1 MAVDFVGALGMK
13 LDDWEEYVLW
23 AVHDIDERN
32 RWAASEFGALV
43 SRQNGKSEILC
54 AYDLCR
60 LFLFPLP
67 DLRRRTVL
75 HTAHEVKTATESFEK
90 VQAIIEGSAQL
101 MPMVKHIYTGNGK
114 AVLLHTRPGQL
125 LGDRLMFIA
134 RSRNSGR
141 GFFATDIVFDE
152 AQELAAATRSALTY
166 TTTTVPNRQE
176 LYFGTAPLEEN
187 NAEVFEGVRD
197 RGRAKKALRTGWM
210 EWSPAGSEDPKL
222 AAKIDPWSHDVWR
235 QGIPALGIWIEP
247 ETVLEQVERGLEL
260 DREALL
266 ADRFSV
272 WPARPDAEAP
282 VLSKLD
288 LEQFRRN
295 ALPLPLGD
303 GPVLPAADALKCI
316 ALAVGP
322 GGQFATVALGT
333 PVAGDGIFVEHTHTE
348 AGTRWV
354 AAYLKTLKAAHGD
367 ALIVLDAKNASVVIT
382 SLQTADVTFLTM
394 NLDELAAAHSLFIE
408 LSNAGFA
415 FHRGQP
421 EVVKSLQ
428 FASTRALGRAGLTW
442 EPSDPT
448 KPIAHAQA
456 VTWALWGV
464 TKAAAMPPKKPAT
477 VRGYA

>member
-1 MAVDFVGALGMK
+1 MAVDFVGALGMH

-23 AVHDIDERN
+23 AVHDIDERG

-90 VQAIIEGSAQL
+90 VQAIIESSDQL
-101 MPMVKHIYTGNGK
+101 MPMVKHIYTANGK
-114 AVLLHTRPGQL
+114 EAVLLKTRKGQL
-125 LGDRLMFIA
+125 LGDRIRFVA

-141 GFFATDIVFDE
+141 GFFANDIVYDE
-152 AQELAAATRSALTY
+152 AQELAAASRSALTY

-187 NAEVFEGVRD
+187 DSEVFEGVRD

-210 EWSPAGSEDPKL
+210 EWSPTGSEDPKR
-222 AAKIDPWSHDVWR
+222 AAKIDPHSHEVWR
-235 QGIPALGIWIEP
+235 QGIPALGIRIEP
-247 ETVLEQVERGLEL
+247 ETIAEQVERGLDL

-272 WPARPDAEAP
+272 WPSRVEGEAP
-282 VLSKLD
+282 KLSELD
-288 LEQFRRN
+288 IAAWKRS
-295 ALPLPLGD
+295 AGKHPVKGD
-303 GPVLPAADALKCI
+303 GAVI
-316 ALAVGP
+316 SLAVGR
-322 GGQFATVALGT
+322 GFATIGKAVRVDEDHIA
-333 PVAGDGIFVEHTHTE
+333 VEHHKT
-348 AGTRWV
+348 APQTRWV
-354 AAYLKTLKAAHGD
+354 AAELKKLKAELGD
-367 ALIVLDAKNASVVIT
+367 ALIVLDPKNAATVLT
-382 SLQTADVTFLTM
+382 SLDTAGVKFLPM
-394 NLDELAAAHSLFIE
+394 NLDELAAAHSTFIE
-408 LSNAGFA
+408 WVNAGLVPHRDQAEVTASLEFA
-415 FHRGQP
+415 T
-421 EVVKSLQ
+421 
-428 FASTRALGRAGLTW
+428 TRPLARSGFTW
-442 EPSDPT
+442 EPSAPA
-448 KPIAHAQA
+448 KPISQAQV

-464 TKAAAMPPKKPAT
+464 LKSESAPKKQPAE